1 LIISDYLPIILR
13 KMIDYIIDY
22 RRVQNRLLFPSL
34 ILSKKLNPEK

>member
-34 ILSKKLNPEK
+34 VTMN